1 MQMQVKENYQRKQK
15 LWEGMMTEL
24 FQTTSKDLQEAD
36 RCENLQQRDAFIRVN
51 TEGCNAD
58 QTLTENILDKQ
69 HSPAESL
76 QMDKTKMNKYQN
88 DWMREVWRGKET
100 APDLS

>member
-1 MQMQVKENYQRKQK
+1 MISNHTKSTLK
-15 LWEGMMTEL
+15 
-24 FQTTSKDLQEAD
+24 EAD

-58 QTLTENILDKQ
+58 QTLTENIINSQ

-76 QMDKTKMNKYQN
+76 QMDETKMNMYQN
-88 DWMREVWRGKET
+88 DWERKVKKQ
-100 APDLS
+100 LLI